1 MGRLVRAGWK
11 SCTGFLLGWRSAS
24 AKAYR
29 RQAGLCLAL
38 PIAWGCVDAYLLPRT
53 AAAGFLACVLFLE
66 ERIGKRLA
74 LQALLFV
81 AWSQWLGTG
90 MSHPDAN
97 PGAGLGG
104 GPAAVQVGGAA
115 EGFLIEGRVDGFPS
129 RKRKLTFALDT
140 PRGVFRVTAPDTG
153 FPIVPGLRLRI
164 HARSTPPAPPTNPGQ
179 FDYPAYLRS
188 QNLAGI
194 LEARSLEAIGG
205 PGPWDRLIA
214 CLRTTLERGLD
225 RHVPAAQAPLVRAAM
240 LGATDDLDPDL
251 VEDFKASGMLHIL
264 AISGQHVGLFALI
277 LLQIFALLRLPRK
290 AAYLAT
296 GALLGLYVPICGSQ
310 ISVLRAALM
319 FWSCLPSVI
328 WERPGSVLN
337 NLGWAAVASLVW
349 MPGQILSL
357 GFQLSFAATFLLIL
371 YSRPMAVLTARLRLR
386 SALPLYLVSTP
397 ALSLVIFLGLYPLLA
412 ALVHTAAPSS
422 ILGNLITVGVSSGMI
437 VSACLTLLAGPIAPV
452 AAGFGESTGA
462 FAALLSA
469 SVHRLAGWPG
479 AAFSVAALPLGWSL
493 FMGFLVLA
501 FPFALRARK
510 AGPFLL
516 LGIAGFS
523 ARWAGGEAWQAW
535 RKPASIAF
543 LDVGQGDGTLCRL
556 PGADILIDAG
566 PPEAGRNVIL
576 PYLRAQGINRLDIVV
591 VTHPDLDHYGGLAY
605 VASHIG
611 IGKVIHPGLDADTRA
626 WSDLRATLAERGV
639 PMTAVARGQ
648 SLYAGPGM
656 GMSVL
661 SPERAGQYSDRNDN
675 SVVAL
680 LALRG
685 RAFLFTGD
693 MGPAAETDLLAH
705 VGKGG
710 VRIRDAI
717 LKVPHH
723 GSDLSNAL
731 PFLQEVR
738 PPIAVF
744 SAGRRNRFGH
754 PGPATVD
761 ALERLGSRIYLTAR
775 DGAVTFACDRFAG
788 NWSTWLPAPADTL
801 GHHGIDAAR
810 GPDRKDRKG
819 PRRKNVH

>member
-1 MGRLVRAGWK
+1 MWRLVRPACKGAL
-11 SCTGFLLGWRSAS
+11 SFLIGWRGAS
-24 AKAYR
+24 ARAYR

-38 PIAWGCVDAYLLPRT
+38 PIIWGCIDAYLLTRT

-66 ERIGKRLA
+66 ERIGKRLV
-74 LQALLFV
+74 LQTLLFV
-81 AWSQWLGTG
+81 AWSQWLGTLG
-90 MSHPDAN
+90 TAGTPLPDAN
-97 PGAGLGG
+97 PGSR
-104 GPAAVQVGGAA
+104 PAAMRIDGP
-115 EGFLIEGRVDGFPS
+115 EGWLPIEGRVDGFPS
-129 RKRKLTFALDT
+129 RKRKLIFALET
-140 PRGVFRVTAPDTG
+140 PGGAFRVTTADTG
-153 FPIVPGLRLRI
+153 FPIVPGLRLRMQ
-164 HARSTPPAPPTNPGQ
+164 ARPAPPAPPTNPGQ

-188 QNLAGI
+188 QNLDGI
-194 LEARSLEAIGG
+194 LEARSLEAIGD
-205 PGPWDRLIA
+205 PGLWDRLIA
-214 CLRTTLERGLD
+214 FLRTALERGLD

-277 LLQIFALLRLPRK
+277 LLQVFALLRLPRK

-296 GALLGLYVPICGSQ
+296 GALLALYVPICGGQ

-319 FWSCLPSVI
+319 FWSCLPCVI

-337 NLGWAAVASLVW
+337 NLGWAATASLVW
-349 MPGQILSL
+349 MPRQILSL

-371 YSRPMAVLTARLRLR
+371 YSRPMALLTARLRLR
-386 SALPLYLVSTP
+386 NAFTLYLVSTP
-397 ALSLVIFLGLYPLLA
+397 ALSFVIFLGLYPLLA

-422 ILGNLITVGVSSGMI
+422 ILGNLVTVGVSSGMI
-437 VSACLTLLAGPIAPV
+437 VSACLTLLAGPIAPI
-452 AAGFGESTGA
+452 AACFGESTGG

-479 AAFSVAALPLGWSL
+479 AAFSVAALPAGWSL
-493 FMGFLVLA
+493 LLGFLVLA

-510 AGPFLL
+510 AAPFLL
-516 LGIAGFS
+516 LGLAAFS
-523 ARWAGGEAWQAW
+523 ARWAGAEARLAW
-535 RKPASIAF
+535 SRPASIAF

-611 IGKVIHPGLDADTRA
+611 IGRVVHPGLDADTRA

-639 PMTAVARGQ
+639 PMEAAARGQ
-648 SLYAGPGM
+648 SLYAAPGM

-661 SPERAGQYSDRNDN
+661 SPERAGQYPDRNDN

-693 MGPAAETDLLAH
+693 MGPAAEADLLAL
-705 VGKGG
+705 VGKGDC
-710 VRIRDAI
+710 RIRGAV

-731 PFLQEVR
+731 PFLEEVR
-738 PPIAVF
+738 PPVAVF

-775 DGAVTFACDRFAG
+775 DGAVTFASDRYSYD
-788 NWSTWLPAPADTL
+788 WSTWLPAPMDTL
-801 GHHGIDAAR
+801 GHRGIDAAR
-810 GPDRKDRKG
+810 GPDRQGRKG
-819 PRRKNVH
+819 HRRKNVH